1 VPWFSWYGSFCRGPI
16 KFPAEKCDAVLDT
29 GQDQRRCFLCRGR
42 DGKDALAKLA
52 ELTEVGHSE
61 VTANDMSGAI
71 IDLTTLQAE
80 ANDAR

>member
-1 VPWFSWYGSFCRGPI
+1 MGRFAEALLSFPQRSAMPYWIQAKIKEGAFSVVVET
-16 KFPAEKCDAVLDT
+16 A
-29 GQDQRRCFLCRGR
+29 
-42 DGKDALAKLA
+42 KDALAKLA

-61 VTANDMSGAI
+61 VTAKDMSGAI